1 MMSKSPRRT
10 AVWILPLDSGGCG
23 ACTQQIYALLAPR
36 YAGEL
41 RKHGVSFA
49 RSPRHA
55 DVVLV
60 TGALSTAAR
69 EPVHRLLSGV
79 PQPRVLIAVGDCAIS
94 GCLFRDSSQVV
105 SNAAEVL
112 DVNVEIGGCPPTP
125 HAILEAIAEAT
136 QLLAADANASP
147 ADDELAEEP
156 SEERSDDASAEG
168 SIDEP
173 DFDEANGTDE
183 PGGRA

>member
-1 MMSKSPRRT
+1 MSKSPRRT

-41 RKHGVSFA
+41 REHGVSFA

-60 TGALSTAAR
+60 TGALSATAR

-94 GCLFRDSSQVV
+94 GCVFRDSSQVV

-125 HAILEAIAEAT
+125 HA
-136 QLLAADANASP
+136 SP
-147 ADDELAEEP
+147 VDDELAEEP
-156 SEERSDDASAEG
+156 SDDASAEG